1 VPCVGR
7 CQHAPVAVVGQNPID
22 EATPINVLTAVE
34 KKEIT
39 APITDYISHDD
50 YIAGNGYQTLKGVLD
65 GSIEA
70 ESIIKKME
78 IPYCA
83 PE

>member
-1 VPCVGR
+1 
-7 CQHAPVAVVGQNPID
+7 
-22 EATPINVLTAVE
+22 VLTAVE

-78 IPYCA
+78 DSGLRGLGGAGFPAGRKWRIVSSFDGPRLMGA
-83 PE
+83 